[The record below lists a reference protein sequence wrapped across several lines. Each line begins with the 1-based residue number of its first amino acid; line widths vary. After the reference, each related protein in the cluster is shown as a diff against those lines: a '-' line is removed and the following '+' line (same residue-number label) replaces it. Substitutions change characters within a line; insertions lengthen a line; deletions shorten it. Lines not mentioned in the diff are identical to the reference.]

1 MGKYCCSVKNYRL
14 LDEMLGEYDEILD
27 DYGDRIED
35 YEEMDTYL
43 EAD

>member
-1 MGKYCCSVKNYRL
+1 
-14 LDEMLGEYDEILD
+14 MLGEYDEILD